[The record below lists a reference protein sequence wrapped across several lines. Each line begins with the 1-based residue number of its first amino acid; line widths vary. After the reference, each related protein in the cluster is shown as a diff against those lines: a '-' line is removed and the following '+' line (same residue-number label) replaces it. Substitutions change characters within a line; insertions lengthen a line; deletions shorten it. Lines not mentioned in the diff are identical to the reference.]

1 LGFHFHL
8 LGTSKVEKNKV
19 CQRFYAVFLTAE
31 FRVIFGIF
39 VSLKVVDMNNI
50 PNVDLADFLSED
62 PDRKQKFVDEI
73 GHAYEEI
80 GFVSL
85 KHHFLSDTLVENLYK
100 EVKAFFALPEEV
112 KKKYEIEGLGGQRG
126 YVSFGKEH
134 AKGKK
139 EGDLKEFWHFGQE
152 PSEDADLP
160 ETYPNNVRVTE
171 LPGFNPTGMEAYRM
185 LEKTGIYVLRALAL
199 YIGLDE
205 CYFDHWASN
214 GNSILRPIHYPP
226 ITKEPEGAVRAGAH
240 GDINL
245 ITLLMGAST
254 GGLQVLHKNG
264 QWIDAIP
271 QEDELV
277 INVGD
282 MLERLTN
289 NKLRST
295 IHRVVNPPREQW
307 DTPRYSIPFF
317 MHPRSDMKLNC
328 LEVCIDESHPKAY
341 PDITAG
347 EFLHQ
352 RLVEIG
358 LIKE

>member
-1 LGFHFHL
+1 
-8 LGTSKVEKNKV
+8 
-19 CQRFYAVFLTAE
+19 
-31 FRVIFGIF
+31 
-39 VSLKVVDMNNI
+39 MNNI
-50 PNVDLADFLSED
+50 PSVDLADFLSKD
-62 PDRKQKFVDEI
+62 PKRKQKFVNEI
-73 GHAYEEI
+73 GTAYEEI

-85 KHHFLSDTLVENLYK
+85 KNHFLGDQLVGELYK
-100 EVKAFFALPEEV
+100 EVKNFFDLPLEV
-112 KKKYEIEGLGGQRG
+112 KKEYEIEGLGGQRG
-126 YVSFGKEH
+126 YISFGKEH

-152 PSEDADLP
+152 ATADADLS
-160 ETYPNNVRVTE
+160 EKYPQNVHVKE
-171 LPGFNPTGMEAYRM
+171 LPDFNHTGMEAYRM
-185 LEKTGIYVLRALAL
+185 LEKTGVYVLRALAI

-205 CYFDHWASN
+205 FYFDHWATN

-226 ITKEPEGAVRAGAH
+226 ITEEPQGAVRAGAH

-245 ITLLMGAST
+245 ITLLMGASA
-254 GGLQVLHKNG
+254 GGLQVLRKDG
-264 QWIDAIP
+264 EWVDAIP
-271 QEDELV
+271 KEDELV

-295 IHRVVNPPREQW
+295 IHRVINPPREEW
-307 DTPRYSIPFF
+307 SKPRYSIPFF

-328 LEVCIDESHPKAY
+328 LEECIDEQHPKAFD
-341 PDITAG
+341 DITAG

-358 LIKE
+358 LIKK

>member
-1 LGFHFHL
+1 M
-8 LGTSKVEKNKV
+8 EM
-19 CQRFYAVFLTAE
+19 Q
-31 FRVIFGIF
+31 
-39 VSLKVVDMNNI
+39 NI
-50 PNVDLADFLSED
+50 PSVDLADFLSDD
-62 PDRKQKFVDEI
+62 PQRKQKFVNEI
-73 GHAYEEI
+73 GKAYEEI
-80 GFVSL
+80 GFVAL
-85 KHHFLSDTLVENLYK
+85 KNHFLSDDLVDELYK
-100 EVKAFFALPEEV
+100 EVKSFFALPLET
-112 KKKYEIEGLGGQRG
+112 KKKYEIEGLAGQRG
-126 YVSFGKEH
+126 YISFGKEH

-152 PSEDADLP
+152 PTKDANLT
-160 ETYPNNVRVTE
+160 EEYPPNVQVEE
-171 LPGFNPTGMEAYRM
+171 LKDFNHTGMEAYRM

-205 CYFDHWASN
+205 HYFDHWASN

-226 ITKEPEGAVRAGAH
+226 ITEEPKGAVRAGAH

-254 GGLQVLHKNG
+254 GGLQVLRKDG
-264 QWIDAIP
+264 EWIDAIP
-271 QEDELV
+271 KEDELV

-282 MLERLTN
+282 MLERHTN

-295 IHRVVNPPREQW
+295 IHRVVNPPKEEW

-317 MHPRSDMKLNC
+317 MHPRSEMPLNC
-328 LEVCIDESHPKAY
+328 LEECIDEDHPKAY

-358 LIKE
+358 LKK